1 MSFNLSTRINNLAK
15 IVSTIQD
22 TSLTNPMVEHL
33 DMANYNINSCGAI
46 SSVSGQP
53 LTISTDST
61 EGLKIDS
68 TTAITGNLT
77 VSGTINS
84 GGIGVQTI
92 TAGEGIMLTGTAAN
106 VVINVL
112 SSQWVTSGE
121 INNLTD
127 YSMTIAPNNFT
138 TYAYSSQSQFYNSL
152 TDKLSVS
159 GTMSANSNCSIGIS
173 SNPPNLIPGW
183 NTQGLGLECCGFINF
198 GYVID
203 DAGADG
209 SPTIFLI
216 NNGVTNNV
224 DTFYNLVYPINYEI
238 EFINSKANL
247 YINNVLKRIDDFVPD
262 LTYYYNVV
270 GGNGGDLS
278 KLEFIQ
284 PTVPTLAQVLASGN
298 TAGELNIT
306 GVGILAVDTLTAN
319 SGTVHLATSI
329 NYMLNGVYNS
339 AFVQLMNG
347 ADFLQMTTET
357 NNAKQALKLTD
368 SANNTGIIY
377 DTYFNPLPAAP
388 ATEGIAAVLAAGNN
402 ANKATLINISSFLTD
417 YISSNAGALN
427 IGTSCDFNKN
437 SIYDVTYISLSG
449 ATGAAGPIGTIA
461 LSTDIIADKQIL
473 KLTDYAGNTGIV
485 YDTYFN
491 PLPAAPATPG
501 IAAVLA
507 AGNNANKTSIT
518 NLDLVLTDYISS
530 NSGALKLNTS
540 FDFGMNAIYNM
551 GFAQLMN
558 GANSLSVSSGTNGTN
573 QALKLSD
580 GSTPV
585 NNGFVYDTFFNPIPQ
600 SIYKQY
606 FGALQTTIAPV
617 GLVDNIF
624 SIAITANNGVN
635 TAELSF
641 NSCRFSFTSN
651 AQFPAGLK
659 ASVFLSDTNASAFS
673 PTSNN
678 YNYIQWD
685 VSKASIFTSTV
696 PIILFFNGANIK
708 TVFLNINLSAPST
721 QPYTLVFSASAMLS
735 GYASV
740 VNTAVPSYHN
750 L

>member
-46 SSVSGQP
+46 SSVSGQS

-61 EGLKIDS
+61 EGLIIDS
-68 TTAITGNLT
+68 KTAITGNLT
-77 VSGTINS
+77 VSGTING

-92 TAGEGIMLTGTAAN
+92 TAGEGIMLSGTAAN
-106 VVINVL
+106 VVINTV
-112 SSQWVTSGE
+112 SAQWVTSGE
-121 INNLTD
+121 IDNLTD
-127 YSMTIAPNNFT
+127 YSMTIVSNNFT

-152 TDKLSVS
+152 TDKISVS
-159 GTMSANSNCSIGIS
+159 GTMSAGANCSIGIS

-183 NTQGLGLECCGFINF
+183 NAQGLGLECCGFINF

-203 DAGADG
+203 DADNSG
-209 SPTIFLI
+209 SPVIFLI
-216 NNGVTNNV
+216 SNGVSSNV
-224 DTFYNLVYPINYEI
+224 DTLYNLVYPINYEI

-270 GGNGGDLS
+270 GGNSGTLS
-278 KLEFIQ
+278 NLEFIQ
-284 PTVPTLAQVLASGN
+284 PSVPTLAQVLASGN
-298 TAGELNIT
+298 TADELNIT

-319 SGTVHLATSI
+319 SGTVKLATSI

-368 SANNTGIIY
+368 SASNIGII
-377 DTYFNPLPAAP
+377 
-388 ATEGIAAVLAAGNN
+388 
-402 ANKATLINISSFLTD
+402 
-417 YISSNAGALN
+417 
-427 IGTSCDFNKN
+427 
-437 SIYDVTYISLSG
+437 
-449 ATGAAGPIGTIA
+449 
-461 LSTDIIADKQIL
+461 
-473 KLTDYAGNTGIV
+473 

-507 AGNNANKTSIT
+507 AGNNANKATLT
-518 NLDLVLTDYISS
+518 NISSFLTDFISS
-530 NSGALKLNTS
+530 NSGALNIGTS

-551 GFAQLMN
+551 AFCQLMN
-558 GANSLSVSSGTNGTN
+558 GANSLSVSSGTNGTK
-573 QALKLSD
+573 QALKISD
-580 GSTPV
+580 ASTPV

-606 FGALQTTIAPV
+606 FGALQATISPV

-624 SIAITANNGVN
+624 SIAITANSGVN
-635 TAELSF
+635 TAEFSF
-641 NSCRFSFTSN
+641 NSCRFAFTSN

-659 ASVFLSDTNASAFS
+659 ASVYLSSTKTSTFS

-685 VSKASIFTSTV
+685 VSKAAIFTSTV
-696 PIILFFNGANIK
+696 PIILFLNGANIN
-708 TVFLNINLSAPST
+708 TAFLNINLSAPST
-721 QPYTLVFSASAMLS
+721 QPYTLVFSASGMLS